1 MHKKTSSIFKNLG
14 FGDEAISNIQ
24 KVASK
29 AKTPFNRRMISSL
42 KKLGL
47 PDSALKQIKFLED
60 LSLDEEEPE
69 ISNKELISLLIKKL
83 RRSFDSFANKEIKA
97 IIIFADQNWT
107 IYAEEYGKEIQHL
120 HEICKPHFD
129 EWCLKNLEVKFEFNG
144 TSTWK
149 IIAPK
154 KSDLPDTF

>member
-1 MHKKTSSIFKNLG
+1 MHKRTNSIFRNLG
-14 FGDEAISNIQ
+14 FGDEAISNIR
-24 KVASK
+24 KAASK
-29 AKTPFNRRMISSL
+29 AKIPFNRRMMSSL

-47 PDSALKQIKFLED
+47 PESALKQIKFLED
-60 LSLDEEEPE
+60 LSLDEEIE
-69 ISNKELISLLIKKL
+69 ISNKELISFLVKKL
-83 RRSFDSFANKEIKA
+83 RRSFDAFSNKEIKTV
-97 IIIFADQNWT
+97 IVFADQNWT

-120 HEICKPHFD
+120 HEICKPYFD
-129 EWCLKNLEVKFEFNG
+129 EWCLKNLEVKFEFDG